1 MRQQWSQTIDDK
13 QPRRIL
19 VNTSSK
25 PPASGATTMV
35 SQASDTL
42 ANATHG
48 TIDSVKTT
56 VADTVDRGQAA
67 ISQAGKVASDMAKSA
82 SEQATTFA
90 SELEAMTKRNPL
102 GILAGAVVAGVV
114 IGSLMRSRT

>member
-1 MRQQWSQTIDDK
+1 M
-13 QPRRIL
+13 
-19 VNTSSK
+19 
-25 PPASGATTMV
+25 A

-42 ANATHG
+42 ADAARG
-48 TIDSVKTT
+48 SIKSVKTA
-56 VADTVDRGQAA
+56 VGDAVDRGQAA
-67 ISQAGKVASDMAKSA
+67 IGQASEVAGDMAKSA

-114 IGSLMRSRT
+114 IGALMRSRT